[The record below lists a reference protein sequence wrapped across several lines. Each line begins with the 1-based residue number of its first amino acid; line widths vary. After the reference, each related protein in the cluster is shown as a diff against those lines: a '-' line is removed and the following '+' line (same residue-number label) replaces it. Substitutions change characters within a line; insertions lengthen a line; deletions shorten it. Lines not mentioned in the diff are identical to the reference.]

1 MQVQY
6 GEKYPLTEYLDFSHF
21 QIKEAFKDDCLLLEA
36 TRSTVE
42 ALIN

>member
-1 MQVQY
+1 MV
-6 GEKYPLTEYLDFSHF
+6 KKHILTEYLDFSHF
-21 QIKEAFKDDCLLLEA
+21 QIKEALKDDCFLLEA